1 MKIIAKIPAWM
12 LLCLFIL
19 SPTTETIY
27 TSGLPSLTKYCGIDG
42 GLTQITS
49 TLYFLWFA
57 LGILSLGR

>member
-1 MKIIAKIPAWM
+1 M

-27 TSGLPSLTKYCGIDG
+27 TSGLPSLTKYFGIDS

-49 TLYFLWFA
+49 TLYFLGFA
-57 LGILSLGR
+57 LGYYHSADYRIFTAGDL

>member
-1 MKIIAKIPAWM
+1 M
-12 LLCLFIL
+12 LIFIL

-27 TSGLPSLTKYCGIDG
+27 TSGLPSLTKYFGIDG

-57 LGILSLGR
+57 LGVLSLGR